1 MQILFLVIASY
12 WLLFLNLSVQQIY
25 FIVCVTFFEMLK
37 QKQLHLRILMSNFF
51 PKFFRLFYKWFF
63 IYIYS
68 LLELVIKIS
77 KSTLNFSSFLKKTD

>member
-37 QKQLHLRILMSNFF
+37 QKQLHLLMSNLF
-51 PKFFRLFYKWFF
+51 PKFFKLFYKCFF